1 VAQEQYRLPPTGILT
16 QSQNYKAKEQ
26 KPTVL
31 KTDELQAQ
39 HFTTSDQQDTTR
51 GGWVTAKNDWK
62 PEELHARIEVT

>member
-1 VAQEQYRLPPTGILT
+1 VAQEQYRLPPTEILT

-51 GGWVTAKNDWK
+51 GG
-62 PEELHARIEVT
+62 

>member
-1 VAQEQYRLPPTGILT
+1 VAQEQHRLPPTGILT

-39 HFTTSDQQDTTR
+39 HFTTARNKAEQQGAPADFTASDQQDTTR
-51 GGWVTAKNDWK
+51 GG
-62 PEELHARIEVT
+62 